1 MRLYQLNKFAKSTA
15 LFGIIFVLYACGGE
29 SANNGQSVTDLSFQ
43 SANTSSGQAPIN
55 KLNRQFTSKAV
66 FGRTDGETSL
76 EPTKEQLRRDA
87 LSLAK
92 FNKLNEEQADVA
104 GFIIKFKNSENAIGS
119 ELMSAAQTQIKL
131 QTQVNQINSVSLKH
145 GMTFQMQS
153 TSVGDASVFS
163 SSEAMSHQT
172 ASNIASEIQNS
183 NSNIEYVEPDL
194 NVKLSSAYPSTTETS
209 NLWAI
214 KSANQ
219 FGIQADQAWQ
229 KSTGNGIV
237 IAVLDTGYIPHQ
249 DLNSQYVKN
258 GNVVAGYD
266 FISQKKMANDGNS
279 GRDSDPTDTGDWCGK
294 DPSSWHGTH
303 VAGIIAAASNGVGV
317 TGVAY
322 NAKILPVR
330 VLGRCGGLLSDVAS
344 AIIWA
349 SGAPVKGVPNNPNPA
364 KVINLSLGATSKTC
378 SKTMA
383 NAINIARSRGA
394 VVVVAAGN
402 DSMNVKYSTPA
413 NCSAAV
419 TVGSTDKRGDMSW
432 WSNYGSLIDLSAPGE
447 EIYSTNNTG
456 VQSLGADSYSYSS
469 GTSMA
474 APHVASLYAL
484 AFQLNQTLSL
494 KELDL
499 VVQLT
504 TNHFSNDNAYTDF
517 GGAGVANANLL
528 VNSLTKV
535 KIWKNKGDYDADG
548 YSDLL
553 WRNQKTGETKLS
565 NVFASSLS
573 TNNIFISPDAVPYLD
588 TAFRVETTADFTG
601 DGRTDI
607 LWRNPYSGVT
617 TVSNMVGR
625 WGTGHNNLMSS
636 SMPQVDRSYT
646 VVGSGDIDN
655 DDYADLL
662 WRNQKGD
669 SFLSFMFL
677 GFEAGRTTYFPIS
690 ADLSNLGAGDFNGDG
705 FNDFIWRNK
714 AGVISIFHISPRI
727 GLWNTVGKPPAKYLP
742 INVGDYNG
750 DRNPDLLMRHSV
762 TGALAIMLFPAS
774 GNANII
780 YSVKGSAVVPKNHTF
795 LSPGDFNADGRDD
808 VMIRNNSTG
817 QITRIIANISGRSA
831 AWSSF
836 NYAEKIDLNLTNK
849 Y

>member
-1 MRLYQLNKFAKSTA
+1 MRLHQLNKFAKSTA
-15 LFGIIFVLYACGGE
+15 LIGIIFVLYACGGE
-29 SANNGQSVTDLSFQ
+29 GASNGQYVNDV
-43 SANTSSGQAPIN
+43 SAFSSNSPAGQASTN
-55 KLNRQFTSKAV
+55 KLNRTFTSKAV
-66 FGRTDGETSL
+66 FGRTDGEYSL
-76 EPTKEQLRRDA
+76 APTKEQIRREA

-92 FNKLNEEQADVA
+92 FNKMNNEQANVA
-104 GFIIKFKNSENAIGS
+104 GFIVKYKNSDNEFGS
-119 ELMSAAQTQIKL
+119 HLMSAAQVQLK
-131 QTQVNQINSVSLKH
+131 QQAQVNQINAVSLKH
-145 GMTFQMQS
+145 GMTFQVQAES
-153 TSVGDASVFS
+153 AGDASVFS
-163 SSEAMSHQT
+163 SSAVMNHQM
-172 ASNIASEIQNS
+172 ASEIAAEIQNS
-183 NSNIEYVEPDL
+183 NNNIEYIEPDL
-194 NVKLSSAYPSTTETS
+194 TVKLSSVYPTNTETS
-209 NLWAI
+209 NLWAM
-214 KSANQ
+214 KSSSQ

-266 FISQKKMANDGNS
+266 FISKKSMANDGNS

-303 VAGIIAAASNGVGV
+303 VTGIIAASSNGVGV

-383 NAINIARSRGA
+383 NAINIARSRGS

-402 DSMNVKYSTPA
+402 DSMDVKYSTPA
-413 NCSAAV
+413 NCPAAV

-456 VQSLGADSYSYSS
+456 VQSVGTDSYSYLS

-474 APHVASLYAL
+474 APHVAALYAL
-484 AFQLNQTLSL
+484 AFQLNQTLTL

-504 TNHFSNDNAYTDF
+504 TGYFSNDDAYTDF
-517 GGAGVANANLL
+517 GGAGVVNANRL
-528 VNSLTKV
+528 VNSLSKV
-535 KIWKNKGDYDADG
+535 KIWKTKGDYDADG
-548 YSDLL
+548 YSDML
-553 WRNQKTGETKLS
+553 WRNQKTGETKLT
-565 NVFASSLS
+565 NVSANNLS
-573 TNNIFISPDAVPYLD
+573 TNNIFIAPDAVPYLD

-625 WGTGHNNLMSS
+625 WATGHNNLMSS
-636 SMPQVDRSYT
+636 SMPQIDRTYA
-646 VVGSGDIDN
+646 VVGAGDIDN

-662 WRNQKGD
+662 WRNQNGV

-677 GFEAGRTTYFPIS
+677 GFEAGRTNYFPIS
-690 ADLSNLGAGDFNGDG
+690 AGLTNLGAGDFNGDG
-705 FNDFIWRNK
+705 FNDFIWQDK
-714 AGVISIFHISPRI
+714 KGVISIFHISPRI
-727 GLWNTVGKPPAKYLP
+727 GLWNTVGKLPAKYVP
-742 INVGDYNG
+742 IIVGDYNG
-750 DRNPDLLMRHSV
+750 DKNPDLLIRHSV

-774 GNANII
+774 SNNNII
-780 YSVKGSAVVPKNHTF
+780 YSVKGSATVPKNHTF
-795 LSPGDFNADGRDD
+795 LSPGDFNADARDD
-808 VMIRNNSTG
+808 VMIRNNLTG
-817 QITRIIANISGRSA
+817 QITRLTANISGRSV
-831 AWSSF
+831 AWSQFTYPESV
-836 NYAEKIDLNLTNK
+836 NLNLANK